1 MYARVHKATGEGGA
15 EQLTLR
21 RVAGREEIQVSLWD
35 TREAAAAGPTAEW
48 YEVEADQRMVPSGET
63 ASVAALLYL
72 DGPMSEDLRAAARR
86 ANRNRIGP
94 AMATRTLV
102 LWQPDRRAQLAAS
115 LESIEDGQ
123 RRISAMEPLPGPD
136 RIDLF
141 RVVPN
146 GGPVR

>member
-35 TREAAAAGPTAEW
+35 TREAAAADPTAEW
-48 YEVEADQRMVPSGET
+48 YQVEADQRMAPSGET
-63 ASVAALLYL
+63 ASVAALLYF
-72 DGPMSEDLRAAARR
+72 DGPMSEHRR
-86 ANRNRIGP
+86 ANRDRIGP
-94 AMATRTLV
+94 AMATHPGAIRTLV

-115 LESIEDGQ
+115 IKSIEDGQ
-123 RRISAMEPLPGPD
+123 RRISAMELLPGPD

-146 GGPVR
+146 GGPLR